1 MKKLVFSA
9 IALTLTS
16 APGFASEDVW
26 SQLDQEVDALA
37 SSLSIQGGGPT
48 VSGWLATRYSSSSD
62 ITVGGGDLGGF
73 ATTDARVILTGSRGD
88 YGYEIEWNAV
98 GAGLLD
104 AFVDFPVG
112 GEVNGRVGM
121 FKVPIGTTGGIDGNN
136 LFFIDRS
143 GTGGVGATRDT
154 GVQFSGSF
162 DQVGWEL
169 AATNGGD
176 GAADELAISARIAVA
191 LTGEGASSAVEGA
204 YGGPDDIGAE
214 ASLSF
219 FEDGSVDDGDGVA
232 IDVRA
237 VTNVYSVGVEMIA
250 VGDAVAPALGV
261 GAFDADSSP
270 ITFQGTYM
278 LTPDTWE
285 LGIRFQD
292 FDNAADTEVIDLG
305 VNRYIDGEG
314 HNAKWSIGYV
324 MAEATAGDA
333 DTLQAQL
340 LISL

>member
-26 SQLDQEVDALA
+26 SQLDQEVEALT
-37 SSLSIQGGGPT
+37 SSLSLQGGGPS
-48 VSGWLATRYSSSSD
+48 VSGWIATRYSSSSD
-62 ITVGGGDLGGF
+62 IAIGASDLGGF
-73 ATTDARVILTGSRGD
+73 TTTDARVILTGSRGD
-88 YGYEIEWNAV
+88 FGYEVEWNAV

-112 GEVNGRVGM
+112 GEVHGRLGM
-121 FKVPIGTTGGIDGNN
+121 FKMPIGTLGGIDGNN
-136 LFFIDRS
+136 MFFINRS
-143 GTGGVGATRDT
+143 ATGAVGAARDT

-162 DQVGWEL
+162 DQIGWEL

-176 GAADELAISARIAVA
+176 GVGDELSIGGRVAVD
-191 LTGEGASSAVEGA
+191 LTGDGANTSVEGA
-204 YGGPDDIGAE
+204 FGGSDDIGAT

-219 FEDGSVDDGDGVA
+219 YDDGAVTDGDGFA
-232 IDVRA
+232 FDIHA
-237 VTNVYSVGVEMIA
+237 GTNVYSVGFELFDI
-250 VGDAVAPALGV
+250 GDGVPAAK

-285 LGIRFQD
+285 LGFRFQD
-292 FDNAADTEVIDLG
+292 FDDAAETEITDLG
-305 VNRYIDGEG
+305 VNRYVDGEG
-314 HNAKWSIGYV
+314 HNAKWSFAYM
-324 MAEATAGDA
+324 MAEAAAGDV
-333 DTLQAQL
+333 DTLMVQL
-340 LISL
+340 LLSM